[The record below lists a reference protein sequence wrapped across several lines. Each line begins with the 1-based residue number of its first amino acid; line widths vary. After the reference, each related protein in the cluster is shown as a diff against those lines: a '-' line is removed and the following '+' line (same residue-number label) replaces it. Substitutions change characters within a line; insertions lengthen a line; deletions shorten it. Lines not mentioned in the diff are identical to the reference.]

1 MSEGVDT
8 TVLAAFAVGFVS
20 FISPCVLPLV
30 PGYLSAV
37 SGVSLTE
44 IREGDRRLKRILLP
58 ALAFCVSFTLVFVA
72 LGMTATSLGSVLKD
86 ERGTLDKVA
95 GVVIIALGVFFL
107 LTPFVDRLNR
117 EWRPEA
123 LISRAGSGG
132 PLVAGAAFA
141 FAWTPCVGPTLGSIL
156 TAASVSDTVA
166 QGGVLLLFYSLGLA
180 VPFLLTAVAFTRATS
195 AFRWLRDR
203 YLIVTAVSGAV
214 LIAMGVLLYT
224 GELTQLNIE
233 AQQALDSVGLNVF
246 GELSETG
253 RGAPRG
259 PSPFAGRQLHP
270 DLLFRLHVPGDTR
283 ARAVRCGRGPHPDAG
298 GLPAPRS
305 EGEPSPPCHRSN
317 GRKKVGR
324 AAAARNRYIESGALT
339 PSRSSARAIVRL
351 EATLNPIRKD
361 SSSSGSAPTTRQ
373 SR

>member
-1 MSEGVDT
+1 MSAAASGVDT
-8 TVLAAFAVGFVS
+8 TVVAAFAVGFVS

-37 SGVSLTE
+37 SGVSLAE
-44 IREGDRRLKRILLP
+44 IKGEDRRLSKILVP
-58 ALAFCVSFTLVFVA
+58 AAVFCLAFTIVFVA
-72 LGMTATSLGSVLKD
+72 LGMTATTLGSTLRD
-86 ERGTLDKVA
+86 GRGTLDKVA
-95 GVVIIALGVFFL
+95 GAVIVALGVFFL

-166 QGGVLLLFYSLGLA
+166 KGGILLLFYSLGLA
-180 VPFLLTAVAFTRATS
+180 VPFLITAVAFTRATA

-214 LIAMGVLLYT
+214 LIAMGVLLFT

-233 AQQALDSVGLNVF
+233 AQQALDSVGLNIF
-246 GELSETG
+246 G
-253 RGAPRG
+253 
-259 PSPFAGRQLHP
+259 
-270 DLLFRLHVPGDTR
+270 DL
-283 ARAVRCGRGPHPDAG
+283 
-298 GLPAPRS
+298 
-305 EGEPSPPCHRSN
+305 
-317 GRKKVGR
+317 
-324 AAAARNRYIESGALT
+324 
-339 PSRSSARAIVRL
+339 
-351 EATLNPIRKD
+351 
-361 SSSSGSAPTTRQ
+361 
-373 SR
+373 